1 MILAID
7 YGNQHIGLAIADSKM
22 KIVFPYKVLEYSEP
36 HKVQSHA
43 PYVVHDQ
50 GFEKL
55 LIELKEII
63 KKEKIE
69 KIIVGR
75 PMGMQ
80 NNLTDQTKITDE
92 FVQKL
97 KKAIELPIEIFDE
110 RLTSKMA
117 KSLSKGGEGN
127 IHSGSAM
134 IILQDYL
141 DKLKI

>member
-1 MILAID
+1 MNILAID
-7 YGNQHIGLAIADSKM
+7 YGNQHIGLAIADSKL
-22 KIVFPYKVLEYSEP
+22 KIVFPYKVLEN
-36 HKVQSHA
+36 
-43 PYVVHDQ
+43 Q
-50 GFEKL
+50 GDKFL
-55 LIELKEII
+55 FDSLQEIV

-110 RLTSKMA
+110 RLTSKLA
-117 KSLSKGGEGN
+117 LSLSKGGEGN

-141 DKLKI
+141 TAASQRKS

>member
-7 YGNQHIGLAIADSKM
+7 YGNQHIGLAIADSKL
-22 KIVFPYKVLEYSEP
+22 KIVFPYKVLEY
-36 HKVQSHA
+36 
-43 PYVVHDQ
+43 Q
-50 GFEKL
+50 GDNFL
-55 LIELKEII
+55 FDSLQEIV

-117 KSLSKGGEGN
+117 LNLSKGGEGN

-134 IILQDYL
+134 VILQDYF
-141 DKLKI
+141 DKSKIKNQNGK